1 MGNLN
6 ASCQMTNNSKRNVRV
21 FVTEKALELDA
32 FIALQ
37 AGGDDKSWKNLP
49 TLPGD
54 KKFIFKKDTKSERV
68 LASQS
73 QQIPYVAEHF
83 LSVFVE
89 DEDDQEICS
98 KQIMHNMKMSAPFSV
113 LLYDV

>member
-6 ASCQMTNNSKRNVRV
+6 TTPQMTNKSRRNVRV
-21 FVTEKALELDA
+21 FVTEQALELDA

-37 AGGDDKSWKNLP
+37 DGGDDKSWKNLP
-49 TLPGD
+49 KLPGD
-54 KKFIFKKDTKSERV
+54 KKFIFKKDIKSDRV
-68 LASQS
+68 LASQN
-73 QQIPYVAEHF
+73 QQIPYVADHF

-89 DEDDQEICS
+89 DEDNQEICS
-98 KQIMHNMKMSAPFSV
+98 KQIMHNMKLTAPFSV